1 MGDKRKIGHG
11 LATARYHH
19 ELLVS
24 LIVLFIAASMALA
37 AALSSRLNRCP

>member
-1 MGDKRKIGHG
+1 LGHSN
-11 LATARYHH
+11 ATIT

-37 AALSSRLNRCP
+37 APRLSITLEQVP